1 MTGHLSRIISLIL
14 AFLMLI
20 IAPLIYSYSVSEME
34 DRRLILNDVTSF
46 LDKVTDKGTITED
59 DLTQFA
65 LQVNSHGMVI
75 KPTIKRLIRASV
87 TTPEGNVRTINVAV
101 DDIYSLNQRDTVQVT
116 LEEVSVSAYRKL
128 IQAILRIDEGPYT
141 LEMAAVVR

>member
-1 MTGHLSRIISLIL
+1 MTNHLSRIVSLIL
-14 AFLMLI
+14 VFLMLI

-34 DRRLILNDVTSF
+34 DRRLLLNDVTRF

-59 DLTQFA
+59 DLTEFA
-65 LQVNSHGMVI
+65 LQVNSHGMVL

-101 DDIYSLNQRDTVQVT
+101 DDIYSLNQRDTVQVI
-116 LEEVSVSAYRKL
+116 LEEVSMSAYRKL
-128 IQAILRIDEGPYT
+128 IKAVLRIDEGPYS

>member
-14 AFLMLI
+14 VFMMLI

-34 DRRLILNDVTSF
+34 DRRLLLNDVTSF

-59 DLTQFA
+59 DLTEFA

-75 KPTIKRLIRASV
+75 KPTVKRLIRASV

-101 DDIYSLNQRDTVQVT
+101 DDISSLNQRDTVQVI
-116 LEEVSVSAYRKL
+116 LEEVSKSPYRKL
-128 IQAILRIDEGPYT
+128 IQAILRIDEGPYS
-141 LEMAAVVR
+141 LEMAAIVR

>member
-1 MTGHLSRIISLIL
+1 MTNHLSRIISLIL
-14 AFLMLI
+14 VFLMLI

-34 DRRLILNDVTSF
+34 DRRLLLNDVTRF

-59 DLTQFA
+59 DITEFA
-65 LQVNSHGMVI
+65 LQVNSHGIVI
-75 KPTIKRLIRASV
+75 KPTVKRLIRASV

-116 LEEVSVSAYRKL
+116 LEEVSMSAYRKL
-128 IQAILRIDEGPYT
+128 VKAILRIDEGPYS